1 MSNVVNPNVQSVLVK
16 CSYIIIFIALLLVIL
31 LEQKNDWIFL
41 YQKNISHIIQ
51 KKLIFSNIVQ
61 NDTTAAMTGTEFGM
75 DSLAS
80 PSKW

>member
-16 CSYIIIFIALLLVIL
+16 SSYIIIFIVLLLVIL
-31 LEQKNDWIFL
+31 LKHQNDWIFL

-51 KKLIFSNIVQ
+51 KKLIFSNVVQ
-61 NDTTAAMTGTEFGM
+61 NDTTAAMTGKEFRMG
-75 DSLAS
+75 SLVM